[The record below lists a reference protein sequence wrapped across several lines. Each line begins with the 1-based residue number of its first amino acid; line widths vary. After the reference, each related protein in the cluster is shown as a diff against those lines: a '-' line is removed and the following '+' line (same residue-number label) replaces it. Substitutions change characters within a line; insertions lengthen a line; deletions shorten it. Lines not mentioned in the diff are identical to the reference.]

1 MPIFAFILSPE
12 VHAVLYSI
20 VKILFITFIVG
31 SFIYVAAYVA
41 KQMREGRLF
50 SKETAPLPLVMQ
62 PPIVGWLLAICVLGF
77 IYMQSILFPL
87 FVMLGTGVVVLQ
99 NQRPWDIQFGL
110 DRLQLRKVLTIAPLV
125 CGAVILVE
133 SPFVEIATRALD
145 LFHVPHP
152 DQESVQTFRSYND
165 VSSIVEFMLFA
176 VLFNPF
182 IEEMFFRGFLL
193 TFLKNYTSTAMAI
206 VLSAGVFAFAHVNLG
221 AALPLWLLGIVLG
234 IAYEHTGS
242 ILVPYGIH
250 ACFNLATGLS
260 LLMDKGS
267 SP

>member
-1 MPIFAFILSPE
+1 MPIFAFMMSPE

-20 VKILFITFIVG
+20 VKILFILFIGG
-31 SFIYVAAYVA
+31 SFLYVAFYVA
-41 KQMREGRLF
+41 RQMREGRLF
-50 SKETAPLPLVMQ
+50 STETAPLPLAMQ
-62 PPIVGWLLAICVLGF
+62 PPLVGWLLAICVLGF
-77 IYMQSILFPL
+77 IYLQSMLFPL
-87 FVMLGTGVVVLQ
+87 FVMLGTGIVVLQ

-110 DRLQLRKVLTIAPLV
+110 DRLRLRKVLTIAPLV
-125 CGAVILVE
+125 CGAVILIE
-133 SPFVEIATRALD
+133 APFVEIATRILD

-152 DQESVQTFRSYND
+152 DQESVQTFRQYND

-182 IEEMFFRGFLL
+182 IEEMFFRGFLQ
-193 TFLKNYTSTAMAI
+193 TFLKNYTSTGMAI
-206 VLSAGVFAFAHVNLG
+206 VLSGGVFAFAHLNLG
-221 AALPLWLLGIVLG
+221 AALPLWLLGVILG

-260 LLMDKGS
+260 LLVDKGGTT
-267 SP
+267 